1 MMNKI
6 TVSKVAK
13 KDLKLVG
20 YLVSSGVLGWALA
33 TYVAGNEMLTIIFA
47 PAINYVIYRILQE
60 MENQGYRKALNGKR
74 K

>member
-1 MMNKI
+1 MNKI